1 MAEPI
6 NASPV
11 RLARAWHA
19 VLAAV
24 IVVALIVQVTLTAS
38 GVGSQVSL
46 ATRLVRLFSYFTI
59 QSNILVAVAAISLV
73 MDPARDGKWWRVLR
87 LDGLLGIATTG
98 LVFHIV
104 LAPISKAT
112 GLARLA
118 SDGFHYVSPWM
129 ALVGWLLFGPR
140 PRIGWSTVALS
151 LIWPAAWLA
160 YTFMHGALS
169 GWYPYP
175 FLNAAQIGYPA
186 ALANTAAVLAGSSV
200 LVLLFK
206 SLDRWVPA
214 PLLSMRRWRAVDEGN
229 ANA

>member
-1 MAEPI
+1 MRP
-6 NASPV
+6 
-11 RLARAWHA
+11 ARAWHA
-19 VLAAV
+19 VLAGV
-24 IVVALIVQVTLTAS
+24 IVVALIVQLSVTVS
-38 GVGSQVSL
+38 GVSSQVSL

-59 QSNILVAVAAISLV
+59 QSNLLVAAAAISLAI
-73 MDPARDGKWWRVLR
+73 DPQRDGKWWRVLR

-98 LVFHIV
+98 LVYHIV
-104 LAPISKAT
+104 LASISKAT
-112 GLARLA
+112 GLALLA

-160 YTFMHGALS
+160 YTFMHGAFS

-186 ALANTAAVLAGSSV
+186 ALTNTAAVLVGACLVV
-200 LVLLFK
+200 LVFMAV
-206 SLDRWVPA
+206 DRWVPA
-214 PLLSMRRWRAVDEGN
+214 PLLLMRARN
-229 ANA
+229 AGGTSATA

>member
-1 MAEPI
+1 M
-6 NASPV
+6 
-11 RLARAWHA
+11 RLARAWQA

-24 IVVALIVQVTLTAS
+24 IVVALIVQLSVTVS

-59 QSNILVAVAAISLV
+59 QSNLLVAVAAISLV
-73 MDPARDGKWWRVLR
+73 LDPARDGTWWRVLR

-112 GLARLA
+112 GLALLA
-118 SDGFHYVSPWM
+118 SNGFHYVSPWM

-151 LIWPAAWLA
+151 LIWPAVWLA
-160 YTFMHGALS
+160 YTFVHGALS

-175 FLNAAQIGYPA
+175 FLNVAKIGYPA
-186 ALANTAAVLAGSSV
+186 ALANTVAVLGGAGV

-206 SLDRWVPA
+206 VLDRWVPA
-214 PLLSMRRWRAVDEGN
+214 PLSSMRRERGAAIGRI
-229 ANA
+229 

>member
-1 MAEPI
+1 MAELA
-6 NASPV
+6 NASPM
-11 RLARAWHA
+11 RPARAWHA
-19 VLAAV
+19 LLAAV
-24 IVVALIVQVTLTAS
+24 IVVALIVQLSVTIS

-59 QSNILVAVAAISLV
+59 QSNLLVAAAAISLV
-73 MDPARDGKWWRVLR
+73 MDPARDGTWWRVLR

-98 LVFHIV
+98 LGFHIV

-112 GLARLA
+112 GLALLA
-118 SDGFHYVSPWM
+118 SNGFHYVSPWM

-151 LIWPAAWLA
+151 LIWPAVWLA
-160 YTFMHGALS
+160 YTFVHGALS

-175 FLNAAQIGYPA
+175 FLNVAKIGYPA
-186 ALANTAAVLAGSSV
+186 ALANTVAVLGGAGV

-206 SLDRWVPA
+206 GLDRWIPA
-214 PLLSMRRWRAVDEGN
+214 PLSSRRRERWAAIGRI
-229 ANA
+229 

>member
-1 MAEPI
+1 MA
-6 NASPV
+6 NASPM
-11 RLARAWHA
+11 RPARAWHA

-24 IVVALIVQVTLTAS
+24 IVVALIVQLSVTVS

-104 LAPISKAT
+104 LAPTSKAT
-112 GLARLA
+112 GLALLA
-118 SDGFHYVSPWM
+118 SNGFHYVSPWM

-160 YTFMHGALS
+160 YTFVHGALS

-175 FLNAAQIGYPA
+175 FLNAGEIGYPT
-186 ALANTAAVLAGSSV
+186 ALRNTAFVLAGASV
-200 LVLLFK
+200 FGLLLK
-206 SLDRWVPA
+206 LLDGWVPA
-214 PLLSMRRWRAVDEGN
+214 SLLSMQGRQEAGGSVG
-229 ANA
+229 

>member
-1 MAEPI
+1 MAELA
-6 NASPV
+6 NASPM
-11 RLARAWHA
+11 RPARAWHA
-19 VLAAV
+19 LLAAV
-24 IVVALIVQVTLTAS
+24 IVVALIVQLSVTIS

-59 QSNILVAVAAISLV
+59 QSNLLVAAAAISLV
-73 MDPARDGKWWRVLR
+73 MDPARDGTWWRVLR

-112 GLARLA
+112 GLALLA
-118 SDGFHYVSPWM
+118 SNGFHYVSPWM

-151 LIWPAAWLA
+151 LIWPAVWLA
-160 YTFMHGALS
+160 YTFVHGALS

-175 FLNAAQIGYPA
+175 FLNVAKIGYPA
-186 ALANTAAVLAGSSV
+186 ALANTVAVLGGAGV

-206 SLDRWVPA
+206 GLDRWIPA
-214 PLLSMRRWRAVDEGN
+214 PLSSRRRERWAAIGRI
-229 ANA
+229 

>member
-1 MAEPI
+1 MRP
-6 NASPV
+6 
-11 RLARAWHA
+11 ARAWHA

-24 IVVALIVQVTLTAS
+24 IVVALIVQLSVTVS
-38 GVGSQVSL
+38 GVGSEVSL

-59 QSNILVAVAAISLV
+59 QSNLLVAAAAISLV

-112 GLARLA
+112 GLALLA
-118 SDGFHYVSPWM
+118 SNGFHYVSPSM

-140 PRIGWSTVALS
+140 PRIGWSTVVLS

-186 ALANTAAVLAGSSV
+186 ALTNTAAVLAGSSV

-206 SLDRWVPA
+206 GLDRWVPR
-214 PLLSMRRWRAVDEGN
+214 PLLLMRSRKAGGTS
-229 ANA
+229 ATA

>member
-1 MAEPI
+1 MRP
-6 NASPV
+6 
-11 RLARAWHA
+11 ARAWHA

-24 IVVALIVQVTLTAS
+24 IVVALIVQLSVTVS

-59 QSNILVAVAAISLV
+59 QSNLLVAAAAISLV

-112 GLARLA
+112 GLALLA
-118 SDGFHYVSPWM
+118 SNGFHYVSPWM

-175 FLNAAQIGYPA
+175 FLNVAKIGYPA
-186 ALANTAAVLAGSSV
+186 ALANTAAVLAGACLVV
-200 LVLLFK
+200 LVFK
-206 SLDRWVPA
+206 AVDRWVRA
-214 PLLSMRRWRAVDEGN
+214 PLLLMRARKAGGTS
-229 ANA
+229 ATA